1 MHVPQAKASLHHDPG
16 DANLTVEDELWTT
29 VGNLSSEHL
38 MKQLQWYAT
47 TRFQSVM
54 ELCITCPEK
63 ATNILLNVRYADMYI
78 LALTSPDELSSSTS
92 NTSIKCAYCRFLI
105 IHISLTEG
113 SIPLLM
119 LNGTGAVIN
128 TKAHAHGCAKLR
140 NDPVTFTCTVVEEVL
155 FLNGWK
161 QIEGKWTQV
170 RMKYKTSDS
179 RRTHCCNLCFMMI
192 G

>member
-1 MHVPQAKASLHHDPG
+1 
-16 DANLTVEDELWTT
+16 
-29 VGNLSSEHL
+29 
-38 MKQLQWYAT
+38 
-47 TRFQSVM
+47 
-54 ELCITCPEK
+54 
-63 ATNILLNVRYADMYI
+63 MYI

-140 NDPVTFTCTVVEEVL
+140 NDIYLHSGGRGTVLERLET
-155 FLNGWK
+155 NRR
-161 QIEGKWTQV
+161 EMDPGKNEIQD
-170 RMKYKTSDS
+170 K
-179 RRTHCCNLCFMMI
+179 
-192 G
+192 